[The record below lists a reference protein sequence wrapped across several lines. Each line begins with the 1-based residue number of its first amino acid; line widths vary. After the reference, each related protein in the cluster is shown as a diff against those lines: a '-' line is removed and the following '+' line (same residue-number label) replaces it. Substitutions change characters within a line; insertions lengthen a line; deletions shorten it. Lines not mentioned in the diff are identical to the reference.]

1 MHLLHGQ
8 SLTDVEETVPQL
20 KKAEKAFLK
29 SLLVCKG
36 YNIIESNKI
45 LLLVTENFVFCLFRL
60 SGLSKLEIVDMEARL
75 YLNLSV
81 VKENLEDFDDS
92 IQFMEKALTLC
103 RKNELY
109 ELLHQCYVTAALF
122 YHLRQNENTKAL
134 R

>member
-1 MHLLHGQ
+1 MI
-8 SLTDVEETVPQL
+8 
-20 KKAEKAFLK
+20 F
-29 SLLVCKG
+29 
-36 YNIIESNKI
+36 
-45 LLLVTENFVFCLFRL
+45 VTKFCSKTFSFCLRL
-60 SGLSKLEIVDMEARL
+60 TGLSKLEIVDMEARL

-103 RKNELY
+103 RKNELF

-134 R
+134 RSVGSFRW